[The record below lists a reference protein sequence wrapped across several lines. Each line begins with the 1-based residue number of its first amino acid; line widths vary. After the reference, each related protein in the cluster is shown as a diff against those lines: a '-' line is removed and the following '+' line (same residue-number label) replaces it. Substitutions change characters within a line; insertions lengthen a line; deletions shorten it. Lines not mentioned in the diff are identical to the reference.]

1 MSFEG
6 KNVVIT
12 GGNSGIGRSVAR
24 ELKKQG
30 ARVAIMGRNDR
41 TLEAV
46 RAELGDGTVA
56 VQGDVLK
63 GEDLDRLFTTVQN
76 EFGGIDL
83 LVANAGGGT
92 LTPFA
97 EVTEEL
103 FDEQSDTNFR
113 ALFFTVQKALPL
125 LNRGASVALMSSVAN
140 VKGIAGFSV
149 YSATKAAV
157 RSLART
163 LAAELAPR
171 GIRVNSIS
179 PGPIDTEIFG
189 RLGLPEDQQAQ
200 AKEGFVNQVPLARMG
215 RPEEIAQAVSY
226 LGSDNASYVTG
237 VDLAVDGGMTQ
248 V

>member
-30 ARVAIMGRNDR
+30 ARVAIMGRNEK

-63 GEDLDRLFTTVQN
+63 GEDLDRLFATVQN
-76 EFGGIDL
+76 ELGGIDL
-83 LVANAGGGT
+83 LVANAGGGK
-92 LTPFA
+92 LVPFA

-157 RSLART
+157 RSLGRT

-179 PGPIDTEIFG
+179 PGPIDTEIFS
-189 RLGLPEDQQAQ
+189 RIGLPEDQQAQ
-200 AKEGFVNQVPLARMG
+200 AKEGFVKQVPLARMG

-237 VDLAVDGGMTQ
+237 IDLAVDGGMTQ